1 MSQILV
7 VGGSVSTGAFVTQLR
22 SGGYTDEV
30 VVVDPDPDA
39 PYDRPPLSKEFLSSD
54 AARPE
59 APWWDDSCEI
69 VRGRATSLNRDDRAV
84 SVNLDEG
91 GTRTL
96 RADDIVIA
104 TGSAPVR
111 LPGLPSEIATLR
123 TAADGRRIRDCI
135 GPGRHVTILGAG
147 TIGTELASAV
157 VGAGGAATL
166 IDLADRPLD
175 RFLAGHLAAETTAW
189 IKDAEV
195 ELQLESR
202 VEDLVRTD
210 DRWLVS
216 TTTSQHTTDLV
227 VSAVGA
233 RPVTNWLDDSGVDA
247 RDGVRCDHNGT
258 ALDLEGSPIPHL
270 HAMGDASA
278 WLTEIGSFRRREDW
292 TSAQR
297 QGRHL
302 ASHLLGLSPTQPADR
317 ERERDYFWSHQF
329 GRRIQV
335 LGRPERDATLVQHV
349 DAPARNAAFYTVERD
364 SEVIA
369 WISVNSPREF
379 AVAMRDSMRV
389 TR

>member
-7 VGGSVSTGAFVTQLR
+7 VGGSVSTGAFLTQLR
-22 SGGYTDEV
+22 SDGYTGQV

-54 AARPE
+54 AVRPE
-59 APWWDDSCEI
+59 APWWDDRCDI

-84 SVNLDEG
+84 NVALNEG
-91 GTRTL
+91 GSRTL

-104 TGSAPVR
+104 TGSAPVP
-111 LPGLPSEIATLR
+111 LAGLPADIAHLR
-123 TAADGRRIRDCI
+123 TADDARRIRDSI

-157 VGAGGAATL
+157 VGAGGTATL
-166 IDLADRPLD
+166 VDLADRPLD

-189 IKDAEV
+189 IKDAGV

-202 VEDLVRTD
+202 VGDVVRSGE
-210 DRWLVS
+210 RWLVS
-216 TTTSQHTTDLV
+216 TTASQHTTDLLI
-227 VSAVGA
+227 SAVGA
-233 RPVTNWLDDSGVDA
+233 RPVTAWLDDSGVDA
-247 RDGVRCDHNGT
+247 RDGIRCDHNGT
-258 ALDLEGSPIPHL
+258 ALDLEGSPIPQV

-278 WLTEIGSFRRREDW
+278 WRTEIGPFRRREDW

-302 ASHLLGLSPTQPADR
+302 ASHLLGLSPAQPAD
-317 ERERDYFWSHQF
+317 RERDYFWSHQF

-335 LGRPERDATLVQHV
+335 LGHPERDATLIQHV
-349 DAPARNAAFYTVERD
+349 DDPARNSAFYTVERD
-364 SEVIA
+364 SDVIA

-379 AVAMRDSMRV
+379 ALAMRDSMRV